1 MNLTDVYAAA
11 DAKKEKSESC
21 YGLYR
26 GVRNAT
32 WRLLLRFGIT
42 SLPVSCTDVAVHM
55 NVPVLG
61 YDRAAPLLRAL
72 GLEEHCEGNDGFA
85 AHIDGRWCV
94 FLNDALQSADRYNFT
109 LAHELGHVF
118 LGHVMEEK
126 QFSEKNRVQFTRLNR
141 REWALGLNR
150 AEGMEREAN
159 MFAARMLSPACA
171 LWGLDLHSTTEI
183 AYACGL
189 PKHVARKR
197 AERMRILYERNL
209 FLKSN
214 IESTLFD
221 RFTPYLLSQRGEQG
235 LPEHCVKKLA
245 EIAKARD

>member
-1 MNLTDVYAAA
+1 
-11 DAKKEKSESC
+11 
-21 YGLYR
+21 
-26 GVRNAT
+26 
-32 WRLLLRFGIT
+32 
-42 SLPVSCTDVAVHM
+42 
-55 NVPVLG
+55 
-61 YDRAAPLLRAL
+61 
-72 GLEEHCEGNDGFA
+72 
-85 AHIDGRWCV
+85 
-94 FLNDALQSADRYNFT
+94 
-109 LAHELGHVF
+109 
-118 LGHVMEEK
+118 
-126 QFSEKNRVQFTRLNR
+126 
-141 REWALGLNR
+141 
-150 AEGMEREAN
+150 